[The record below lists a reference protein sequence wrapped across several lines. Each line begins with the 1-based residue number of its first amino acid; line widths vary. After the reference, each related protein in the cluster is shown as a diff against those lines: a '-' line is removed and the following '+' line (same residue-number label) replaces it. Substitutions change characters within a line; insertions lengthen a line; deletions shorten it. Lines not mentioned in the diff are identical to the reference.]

1 MIYISDAKYQQLPY
15 ITLKGH
21 WLEEVGFRT
30 VTLGNVRVIQ
40 GFMIIIRQE
49 PPAEPEMVIT
59 LRKACKKLSARKH
72 REIAVYIEMVAA
84 PQKRT
89 RKIPDGVIEWRTI

>member
-30 VTLGNVRVIQ
+30 VTLGNVRVI
-40 GFMIIIRQE
+40 
-49 PPAEPEMVIT
+49 
-59 LRKACKKLSARKH
+59 
-72 REIAVYIEMVAA
+72 
-84 PQKRT
+84 
-89 RKIPDGVIEWRTI
+89 